1 MERTGTWRSCP
12 SGNFSIVQRQI
23 RLGEQLLRGERL
35 DVMKVEAGL
44 APIVPIEEG
53 EDWPEDH
60 RSRCLAPFAATAKC
74 PVQEAVDHQIE
85 QVGVY
90 LVAAGL
96 EVIGDAHEVFNDDCY
111 LVKGEPDWTLTG

>member
-1 MERTGTWRSCP
+1 MALSRSVGPEHSRPRSTCP
-12 SGNFSIVQRQI
+12 
-23 RLGEQLLRGERL
+23 
-35 DVMKVEAGL
+35 
-44 APIVPIEEG
+44 
-53 EDWPEDH
+53 
-60 RSRCLAPFAATAKC
+60 ATAKC

-96 EVIGDAHEVFNDDCY
+96 EVIGDAHEVFNDDCH